1 MAEMNP
7 LETLLPLHPSMKPA
21 SSQVVEN
28 DSLFLFDFN
37 VMLKVYFE
45 NLHRVS
51 DLSAMFEY
59 TTLSINY
66 TKSWWEE
73 VMISEQKLSIVISLP

>member
-1 MAEMNP
+1 MNP
-7 LETLLPLHPSMKPA
+7 LETLLPLHPSMKPG
-21 SSQVVEN
+21 SSQIVE
-28 DSLFLFDFN
+28 SESIFQFDFN

-51 DLSAMFEY
+51 DLSAMFQY
-59 TTLSINY
+59 TGLSINY

-73 VMISEQKLSIVISLP
+73 VMIADKEISIVISLP